1 MDLTKILSITG
12 KPGLYQMIAQTK
24 TGMVVESLEDGKRF
38 TAFAHQRISSLEE
51 ISIFT
56 YGEDMPLKEVFKKMQ
71 ERLQDAPAPDPKGSD
86 AELTEFFGDMVEDYD
101 QERVYPS
108 HIRKILSWYQ
118 LLTEKGML
126 EFEEE
131 EKEQEQEK
139 DLPPLSGEGRGG
151 VKEEQEKEQ
160 GEEQAQEQ
168 EQEQEQE
175 EKTKADEEKAG

>member
-56 YGEDMPLKEVFKKMQ
+56 YEEDMPLKEVFKKMK

-86 AELTEFFGDMVEDYD
+86 AELTEFFGDMLDDYD

-131 EKEQEQEK
+131 QEKEQEK

-160 GEEQAQEQ
+160 GEEQ
-168 EQEQEQE
+168 EQE
-175 EKTKADEEKAG
+175 EKTKGDEEKAG